1 MLIFITN
8 ENYGFA
14 RKLLTTG
21 GDNTMGRTILMGA
34 VIGFVGGIIFSVLYF
49 GTGQITTPMA
59 YIHDVSGALLGM
71 LIAWIVGLHKRNTA
85 GQK

>member
-8 ENYGFA
+8 EDYSSA
-14 RKLLTTG
+14 RKLLNTG
-21 GDNTMGRTILMGA
+21 GEDTMGRTILMGA

-71 LIAWIVGLHKRNTA
+71 LVAWIVGLHKRSTA